1 MTKSTKAGASGV
13 APRSSASIAAAIT
26 LTLCV
31 IGITV
36 SALSTSDHVRFRATG
51 STGACAALVET
62 ACGAAHASTA
72 AELFGVP
79 ISHYG
84 TAFYLAGAALAIL
97 ALARRKRES
106 GVQYRPA
113 IGLLIALMGL
123 GAVGYSVFLATL
135 LIRAE
140 EACPLCIALY
150 VVNVGLLATGLVWW
164 LRGVRRPTLR
174 PLLVSGVVG
183 VVVGGG
189 FFAVSTPFVSRALTT
204 PPSWDTVRVENPAGT
219 SFEPFLLPE
228 RVPSKGGP
236 SAADELVE
244 FSDLE
249 CPYCSALHR
258 TVTSLFEERGQA
270 GLRVRFVHYP
280 LDSSCNPHAR
290 RSLHPTAC
298 LMARA
303 GICAQGQGRFW
314 EFIDEAFALEGERS
328 RGVTIDIARRL
339 DLDLERFGSCLDDEA
354 TARTL
359 ADDIEL
365 AHRAGIRATP
375 TLLINGLTFEGA
387 LPRTQLTAVLND
399 TAPLWLRS
407 APKDVAQGE
416 RKTGLNHEHHRGPH
430 RGRNEVF
437 FM

>member
-1 MTKSTKAGASGV
+1 MTKSTIAGTPGV

-26 LTLCV
+26 LALCL

-62 ACGAAHASTA
+62 ACGAAHTSTA
-72 AELFGVP
+72 AELLGVP

-84 TAFYLAGAALAIL
+84 TALYLAGAGLAIL
-97 ALARRKRES
+97 ALVHRKRES
-106 GVQYRPA
+106 GVLYRPA
-113 IGLLIALMGL
+113 LGLLVTLMGL
-123 GAVGYSVFLATL
+123 GAVGYSVFLAAL
-135 LIRAE
+135 LIRAD

-150 VVNVGLLATGLVWW
+150 VVNVGLLVTGLVWW
-164 LRGVRRPTLR
+164 LRGTRRPALR
-174 PLLVSGVVG
+174 PLLVSGAVG
-183 VVVGGG
+183 VVVGVG
-189 FFAVSTPFVSRALTT
+189 FFAVSTPFVSRALTS
-204 PPSWDTVRVENPAGT
+204 PPSWDTVRLENPAGK
-219 SFEPFLLPE
+219 SLEPFLLPE
-228 RVPSKGGP
+228 RIPAKGGP
-236 SAADELVE
+236 SAADELIE

-249 CPYCSALHR
+249 CPYCSVLHR
-258 TVTSLFEERGQA
+258 TVTSLLEERGPA

-314 EFIDEAFALEGERS
+314 KFTDAAFALEGARS
-328 RGVTIDIARRL
+328 RGVTVEIARRL
-339 DLDLERFGSCLDDEA
+339 GMDLKRFEVCLDNEA

-359 ADDIEL
+359 ADDIAL

-387 LPRTQLTAVLND
+387 LPRTQLSAVLND
-399 TAPLWLRS
+399 TAPCGCDQRQRTS
-407 APKDVAQGE
+407 PRGEKVETAP
-416 RKTGLNHEHHRGPH
+416 
-430 RGRNEVF
+430 
-437 FM
+437 